1 MSFAHAMWIEVLA
14 GSSVPRIWNVVLNP
28 ALIPSSICLLL
39 LFITTA
45 SRSVRLSLIL
55 LLHLYHR
62 HTDSKDITHRRQPS
76 KTSLHVFSWW
86 IDGSLKCN
94 DKALISFIPPSSEL
108 LHLRATKSHLLLSPP
123 VMFRTIDEITSLV
136 GHHKIPITLI
146 VFDWFGI
153 ISIDLPS
160 VNYGMFFCF
169 KKIPF
174 YCIALQGCFNL
185 NIRYI
190 KLFYL
195 RENN

>member
-45 SRSVRLSLIL
+45 SRSVRLYLFASSSLPP
-55 LLHLYHR
+55 
-62 HTDSKDITHRRQPS
+62 TDSKDITHRRQPS

-136 GHHKIPITLI
+136 GHHKIPITLFL
-146 VFDWFGI
+146 FDWFGI

-169 KKIPF
+169 EKITLSL
-174 YCIALQGCFNL
+174 YCSSRVFQFKY
-185 NIRYI
+185 YI
-190 KLFYL
+190 KLFY
-195 RENN
+195 